1 MLFRLHRDPAGGAV
15 TRGRRVA
22 RAARLAASHQYLYR
36 RNRRRRGTVGAAFEY
51 RPASAYQHRATGT
64 WSTKA
69 TSASRGRR
77 HVPGPRCSAGVS
89 RAAPTGG
96 ALGATSRTFPFAAER
111 WRYQAGAVV
120 ERGRRPEL
128 SGRGVGRKIGAA
140 LGGAGRWVGVV
151 VAANVAG
158 FAAAVGVRAPH
169 TAPCVLSF
177 RRGSRGCAGRGRCRL
192 GKRTPV
198 EEAKAPHVPERG
210 GRSVAGCLGMEHR
223 VAAAR
228 SATSPGDG
236 EMDARMDRVYARSR
250 PALHCPRRAAGSP
263 PHGLGFYAHQYPQSA
278 AAPPQPDLR
287 PALHGTPT
295 PALVIKGSCD
305 YLSWSAAE
313 DYLDVL
319 PNSVLVY
326 LRGAGHNAYQDRPAA
341 VMTAVRA
348 FLHER
353 TPPEG
358 VYRGTGP
365 PAGFRGPRGE

>member
-158 FAAAVGVRAPH
+158 FAAAVGFALLTPRPVFFLSGAGLAVALVAGGVGWVSVRR
-169 TAPCVLSF
+169 S
-177 RRGSRGCAGRGRCRL
+177 RRRRRRMYL
-192 GKRTPV
+192 
-198 EEAKAPHVPERG
+198 
-210 GRSVAGCLGMEHR
+210 SVAVVASLG
-223 VAAAR
+223 VWAW
-228 SATSPGDG
+228 STVSPLPDPQ
-236 EMDARMDRVYARSR
+236 R
-250 PALHCPRRAAGSP
+250 PPAMVRWMPGWIGSTRAAGP
-263 PHGLGFYAHQYPQSA
+263 
-278 AAPPQPDLR
+278 R
-287 PALHGTPT
+287 CT
-295 PALVIKGSCD
+295 
-305 YLSWSAAE
+305 
-313 DYLDVL
+313 
-319 PNSVLVY
+319 
-326 LRGAGHNAYQDRPAA
+326 
-341 VMTAVRA
+341 VRA
-348 FLHER
+348 V
-353 TPPEG
+353 PP
-358 VYRGTGP
+358 
-365 PAGFRGPRGE
+365 GPRRTGWGSTHTSIPSRRRRHRNRTYGRRCTVRQRPPW